1 MYLAE
6 ENLSTDIDI
15 DDDDDDDAEYAINSA
30 IVDEKEIAADV
41 IGEIFENTRSNF
53 LPYVETS
60 ISELVKLA
68 SHHSGGVRRSVAS
81 SLFSFLTTFYS
92 MSNPAQW
99 EAGLPVVWFTFH
111 LSVDFFFIIRLY
123 SFTKKLFYILEST
136 CSRKRAKYDK
146 NCNVDNIS
154 NSGR

>member
-1 MYLAE
+1 MYIAE

-30 IVDEKEIAADV
+30 IVDEKEIATDV

-68 SHHSGGVRRSVAS
+68 SHHSEGVRKSVVS
-81 SLFSFLTTFYS
+81 SLFRFLTTFYS
-92 MSNPAQW
+92 MSNPTQW
-99 EAGLPVVWFTFH
+99 EAGLPVVLFIFH
-111 LSVDFFFIIRLY
+111 LTVNFFHY
-123 SFTKKLFYILEST
+123 
-136 CSRKRAKYDK
+136 
-146 NCNVDNIS
+146 
-154 NSGR
+154 